1 MIGSRARGSREM
13 FRLRIGSGRDIS
25 LQWRL
30 GLLVLAG
37 LLFLFGLFALLGEL
51 LTEDT
56 ARGMAAE
63 RLSVARLTAAF
74 LDRQFEEQFTQLEW
88 MAAQIDM
95 NAAADGAQAQRW
107 GELAVTA
114 DPLVSSLFLVDSTG
128 RLVWSNPPHALGLG
142 QDASGERYVRE
153 PLVTGF
159 RYASPAFADPDTLH
173 PTAVFSV
180 PVRGADGRPAGRHGP
195 DVRGIGISSRP
206 DRRGRPRGAGRPEHA
221 PDRL

>member
-37 LLFLFGLFALLGEL
+37 LLFLFGLFAVLGEL

-95 NAAADGAQAQRW
+95 NTAADGAQAQRW

-114 DPLVSSLFLVDSTG
+114 DPLVRSEERRVGKEG
-128 RLVWSNPPHALGLG
+128 R
-142 QDASGERYVRE
+142 
-153 PLVTGF
+153 
-159 RYASPAFADPDTLH
+159 
-173 PTAVFSV
+173 
-180 PVRGADGRPAGRHGP
+180 DGWDG
-195 DVRGIGISSRP
+195 
-206 DRRGRPRGAGRPEHA
+206 
-221 PDRL
+221 